1 MKFGIYYECN
11 IPVKHV
17 KGISVQSTK
26 NIKIDEKYVSI
37 LSNYRVYDDIL
48 KIELSRNS
56 VLDQKVNFLDPNLDR
71 LHKKEKKNRIPASNH
86 NRILL
91 LYYYVFRSALPP
103 DKTESNNND
112 DAPRADVYRRAFQT
126 QMKPFIFVNSLYL
139 ARNTAPCFTLIWMGN
154 GRWFLPFHLQS

>member
-1 MKFGIYYECN
+1 MCQYYRKIDFSKFQKIENPWSPIANDLKFGILYECN

-56 VLDQKVNFLDPNLDR
+56 VLDEKVNFLDPNLDR
-71 LHKKEKKNRIPASNH
+71 LQKEAKK
-86 NRILL
+86 
-91 LYYYVFRSALPP
+91 
-103 DKTESNNND
+103 
-112 DAPRADVYRRAFQT
+112 AD
-126 QMKPFIFVNSLYL
+126 
-139 ARNTAPCFTLIWMGN
+139 PC
-154 GRWFLPFHLQS
+154 Q